1 MFVNSGCLDEEGKKN
16 KIFLTTKLQESKELS
31 RLEKITE
38 DDCMRTTDLFHLH
51 HSVIQI

>member
-1 MFVNSGCLDEEGKKN
+1 MNSGCLDEEGKKKKN
-16 KIFLTTKLQESKELS
+16 QRFLTTKLQESKELS